1 MMKDILPLSLPG
13 IPSARPLLIAGPC
26 SAESPE
32 QLLETARALSAGGV
46 RVFRAGLW
54 KPRTKPGGFE
64 GVGDQGLEWL
74 QQVKQQTGMLTA
86 TEVAMPEHVEKALA
100 AGIDLLWLGARTTAN
115 PFAVQQIADALAGH
129 DVPVLVKNPV
139 SPDLEL
145 WIGAIQRLYNAGLR
159 RIAAGHRGFS
169 TYTLQIYRNHP
180 QWAIPIELHRRLPAL
195 QLLCDPSHIGGNRDL
210 IAPLSRQA
218 MELGFDG
225 LIVETHCNPDS
236 ALSDSGQQITP
247 EAFHAIVR
255 SLVLHETNRDSE
267 LLRLLRRRIDKLDN
281 ELIELLAQR
290 MQVVRELGRYKQ
302 QHNMPV
308 LQSVRYNE
316 MLRTRASEGERMGMP
331 RPFIEQLLQ
340 TIHEESIRQQ
350 FDEIGNKIK

>member
-13 IPSARPLLIAGPC
+13 VPAVRPLLVAGPC

-32 QLLETARALSAGGV
+32 QLMETARELAAGGV

-64 GVGDQGLEWL
+64 GVGDRGLEWL
-74 QQVKQQTGMLTA
+74 RRVKEQTGMLTA
-86 TEVAMPEHVEKALA
+86 TEVAMPQHVEKALA

-115 PFAVQQIADALAGH
+115 PFAVQQIADALAGR

-145 WIGAIQRLYNAGLR
+145 WIGAIERLYNAGLR

-169 TYTLQIYRNHP
+169 TYAPQIYRNHP
-180 QWAIPIELHRRLPAL
+180 QWAIPIELRRRLPGI
-195 QLLCDPSHIGGNRDL
+195 QLLCDPSHIGGSRDL

-225 LIVETHCNPDS
+225 LIVETHCAPDR
-236 ALSDSGQQITP
+236 ALSDSRQQITP

-255 SLVLHETNRDSE
+255 SLVLRDTRQTDESI
-267 LLRLLRRRIDKLDN
+267 RRMRSRIDKADK
-281 ELIELLAQR
+281 ELIELLARR
-290 MQVVRELGRYKQ
+290 MQISRELGRYKQ
-302 QHNMPV
+302 RHDMPI
-308 LQSVRYNE
+308 LQSVRYSE
-316 MLRTRASEGERMGMP
+316 ILQARASEGERMGMP

-340 TIHEESIRQQ
+340 AIHEESIRQQ
-350 FDEIGNKIK
+350 FDEIGG